1 MDGALLEQDTI
12 RYDSL
17 FGAITPIWKTA
28 KCTQQSRY
36 SKKSFVK
43 IRVIFAQFP
52 QFGKHSNSMSISALL
67 IISYL

>member
-12 RYDSL
+12 RHDSL
-17 FGAITPIWKTA
+17 FGAITPIWNTA

-36 SKKSFVK
+36 SKKSFVL
-43 IRVIFAQFP
+43 ITSYFALFP
-52 QFGKHSNSMSISALL
+52 HFGEHSNSMSISALL

>member
-17 FGAITPIWKTA
+17 FGAITPIWNTA

-36 SKKSFVK
+36 SKKSFVL
-43 IRVIFAQFP
+43 ITCYFCSIFT
-52 QFGKHSNSMSISALL
+52 IW
-67 IISYL
+67 